1 MIKFLG
7 DVLKLYAERSEF
19 FIELLIEH
27 ITLSAIAVLII
38 TVIGVGVGIY
48 ITRNEL
54 AASFIISLTN
64 FLYTIPSI
72 ALLGVFAGTIGIGE
86 KAALP
91 ALIIYGLLPV
101 IRNTYV
107 GIREV
112 DPLIVESAIA
122 MGVTDRQL
130 LLKVQLPIAL
140 PVIFAG
146 FRTMVVMTIALAG
159 IASFIGAGG
168 LGVAIWRGITT
179 YFQEMT
185 VAGSLLVA
193 LLAIFTDLALG
204 WVEKRIRRRV
214 LGEEQKGGTV
224 NA

>member
-1 MIKFLG
+1 MKFII
-7 DVLKLYAERSEF
+7 DVLKLYYDRFEF
-19 FIELLIEH
+19 FLELLLEH
-27 ITLSAIAVLII
+27 ITLSGIAIIII
-38 TVIGVGVGIY
+38 TIIGISLGIY
-48 ITRNEL
+48 ITKNDKV
-54 AASFIISLTN
+54 ATVVISITN
-64 FLYTIPSI
+64 LLYTIPSI
-72 ALLGVFAGTIGIGE
+72 ALFGVFAGTIGIST

-107 GIREV
+107 GIKEV

-122 MGVTDRQL
+122 MGSTERQL
-130 LLKVQLPIAL
+130 LYKVKLPIAL

-146 FRTMVVMTIALAG
+146 FRTMVVMTIALTG

-179 YFQEMT
+179 YYTEMT

-193 LLAIFTDLALG
+193 LLAISVDL
-204 WVEKRIRRRV
+204 V
-214 LGEEQKGGTV
+214 LGIIERKISFRFLGYEGRGGYI
-224 NA
+224 NE

>member
-7 DVLKLYAERSEF
+7 DVLKLYVDRSEF
-19 FIELLIEH
+19 FLELLVEH
-27 ITLSAIAVLII
+27 ITLSGIAIIII
-38 TVIGVGVGIY
+38 TLIGVSVGIF
-48 ITRNEL
+48 ITRNEVV
-54 AASFIISLTN
+54 ASFVISLTN

-72 ALLGVFAGTIGIGE
+72 ALFGVFAGTIGIGE

-91 ALIIYGLLPV
+91 ALVIYGLLPV

-130 LLKVQLPIAL
+130 LVKVQLPIAL

-146 FRTMVVMTIALAG
+146 FRTMVVMTIALTG
-159 IASFIGAGG
+159 MASFIGAGG

-185 VAGSLLVA
+185 VAGSFLVA
-193 LLAIFTDLALG
+193 FLAIATDLILG
-204 WVEKRIRRRV
+204 IIEKKIRKRV

>member
-7 DVLKLYAERSEF
+7 DVLQLYVDRADF
-19 FIELLIEH
+19 FTELLMEH
-27 ITLSAIAVLII
+27 ITLSGIAILII
-38 TVIGVGVGIY
+38 TIIGVSVGIY
-48 ITRNEL
+48 ITRNEFV
-54 AASFIISLTN
+54 ASVVISLTN

-112 DPLIVESAIA
+112 DPLIVESAVA

-130 LLKVQLPIAL
+130 LIKVQLPIAL

-193 LLAIFTDLALG
+193 LLAIITDLILG
-204 WVEKRIRRRV
+204 IIEKKIRKRV
-214 LGEEQKGGTV
+214 LGEEKKGGTLNV
-224 NA
+224 